1 LNQNES
7 SSVSLEQ
14 FTEGSPHPPCDV
26 TVRAEDG
33 LKFFR
38 DKLTQLGFHVAFELI
53 PVDFVLW
60 IGETPIAAERKS
72 GADFLRSISKGALFE
87 QARAMLNV
95 TPRAFLIIENSSP
108 KQSFAVITKY
118 YSRVSDASVM
128 GIQQWLGE
136 TGVHVISS
144 SGPEMTLAWLVTKL
158 REAKEGKRISPI
170 PLRPSAGKSLGPA
183 EQAAYVAA
191 GFPELG
197 AVNLPKMR
205 TVTETLLGFLEWV
218 EGKREVSVP
227 STRIR
232 NLREKWRSLLLTSW
246 RRKMDEEP
254 AS

>member
-1 LNQNES
+1 LTQNES
-7 SSVSLEQ
+7 SAISLEQ
-14 FTEGSPHPPCDV
+14 FTEGSPHPSCDV
-26 TVRAEDG
+26 TVRAEDN

-53 PVDFVLW
+53 PVDFILW
-60 IGETPIAAERKS
+60 IGKTPIAAERKS
-72 GADFLRSISKGALFE
+72 GADFLRSISKGAIFE

-95 TPRAFLIIENSSP
+95 TSRAFLIIENSSP

-118 YSRVSDASVM
+118 YSHVSDASVM

-144 SGPEMTLAWLVTKL
+144 SGPNMTLAWLVTKL
-158 REAKEGKRISPI
+158 REAKEGKRITQIS
-170 PLRPSAGKSLGPA
+170 LRPSASRTLEPA

-197 AVNLPKMR
+197 AVNLLKIR
-205 TVTETLLGFLEWV
+205 SVTETLLEFLEWV
-218 EGKREVSVP
+218 NGKQEIPVP

-232 NLREKWRSLLLTSW
+232 NLREKWQGLLLVPW
-246 RRKMDEEP
+246 RKDLERN
-254 AS
+254 